1 MACHHELGI
10 QMAAVCAQVVG
21 VLDGMIDRGE
31 AAIDRYRARLGGMQ
45 AETFSANRL
54 RATIQVM
61 QGRID
66 ALRLSRDKQRTAHAA
81 TGTALPPSNRSAP
94 VRH

>member
-1 MACHHELGI
+1 MATVCMQAVGI
-10 QMAAVCAQVVG
+10 
-21 VLDGMIDRGE
+21 LDAMIERGE
-31 AAIDRYRARLGGMQ
+31 AALVRYRLRLAAMN

-66 ALRLSRDKQRTAHAA
+66 ALRLSRDRQAA
-81 TGTALPPSNRSAP
+81 PAAVRSS
-94 VRH
+94 